1 MSKDLPKTIFFFPSI
16 QTMTT
21 RQPLTL
27 YSIILHNYT
36 YEQVRDLCSSAENK
50 LVFDCEWGVWRDKAV
65 ADFDV
70 SPEFFD
76 LVRSLG
82 ASNGIRTLSGSQRYL
97 QIASYVK
104 LSPLSAV
111 RVLPGGQIEGVYESI
126 KGIRVAKE
134 RKDARAM
141 MFFAQRA
148 SQQRRDNE
156 YIERAK
162 VQSVFFP
169 MDLFTP
175 ASDIMALYKKLVRDV
190 GIDKALRQIFELPKD
205 FSLSDI
211 PRPRFWLPFPKLD
224 LPLYDVSDE
233 DAKDFFVMSLH
244 SGDARLVVFF
254 MTIFGDK
261 DLYTWAA
268 AEKFG
273 YDFLLKGNPEDA
285 YTITQRFRP
294 EAQARGKERD
304 LNFMSELYLPFAA
317 RSAGLIPDNVM
328 GDIAFLMAILPLLP
342 PSMLEFILPSW
353 ESKHGKDYPLS
364 LKLIRERSKEQDS

>member
-1 MSKDLPKTIFFFPSI
+1 
-16 QTMTT
+16 MTT

-27 YSIILHNYT
+27 YSTILRNYT
-36 YEQVRDLCSSAENK
+36 YEQVRDLCFAPGSTFGSA
-50 LVFDCEWGVWRDKAV
+50 FDCEWGVWRDKAV
-65 ADFDV
+65 ADFDI
-70 SPEFFD
+70 SPQFFD

-134 RKDARAM
+134 RKDAQAM

-175 ASDIMALYKKLVRDV
+175 TLDIMALYKELVRYV
-190 GIDKALRQIFELPKD
+190 GIDKALRQTTI
-205 FSLSDI
+205 
-211 PRPRFWLPFPKLD
+211 
-224 LPLYDVSDE
+224 
-233 DAKDFFVMSLH
+233 
-244 SGDARLVVFF
+244 RL
-254 MTIFGDK
+254 
-261 DLYTWAA
+261 
-268 AEKFG
+268 
-273 YDFLLKGNPEDA
+273 
-285 YTITQRFRP
+285 
-294 EAQARGKERD
+294 
-304 LNFMSELYLPFAA
+304 
-317 RSAGLIPDNVM
+317 
-328 GDIAFLMAILPLLP
+328 
-342 PSMLEFILPSW
+342 
-353 ESKHGKDYPLS
+353 
-364 LKLIRERSKEQDS
+364 